1 MGDLSSLWVSSV
13 LRGVY
18 QFLLSGSV
26 EDHEYDTYGRTRP
39 VPGKAGAGRAATSDG
54 ED

>member
-26 EDHEYDTYGRTRP
+26 EDHEYDPHGGSGP
-39 VPGKAGAGRAATSDG
+39 VSGEAGAGRVTATDG